1 MAVVAGTA
9 AAAAVAVVVGTAAAV
24 GTAAGAAGCAVPAH
38 TAALVSAA
46 VAPPVD
52 CRRYRLGSARPT
64 EGAAAADG
72 RRSGR
77 TCRSLRSSSSSCCAV
92 ARDVDRRPVPASHLL
107 EASRP
112 GWPPPAW
119 LPTRLCCG
127 RACPCAAV

>member
-9 AAAAVAVVVGTAAAV
+9 AVVGTAAGV
-24 GTAAGAAGCAVPAH
+24 AGCAVPAH

-46 VAPPVD
+46 VALPVD
-52 CRRYRLGSARPT
+52 CRRRRLGSACPT
-64 EGAAAADG
+64 EDAAAAAVG
-72 RRSGR
+72 RHSGR

-92 ARDVDRRPVPASHLL
+92 ARDVDRRPVPASHPAG
-107 EASRP
+107 ASRP

-119 LPTRLCCG
+119 LPTLLCCG